1 MKKILGFTF
10 LVLCL
15 AVTICSAESTAE
27 ADEIHTAAKAGD
39 LTKIKELI
47 ENHPQLIDSR
57 DENGR
62 APLYWACREGHE
74 DAAVYLINKGAEV
87 NIKDNNSVVPL
98 HYAAIQGLK
107 NVTRLLIDKSADIN
121 VQSGSGYTPL
131 HYAAQYSQPEIAKL
145 LVENS
150 ADVHLR
156 NRYGRTPLIHAAR
169 EGGNAEI
176 AELLIRHGA
185 DINVIDNE
193 GDSPLD
199 FAVLRGYKEVVR
211 LLIKNGAA
219 VSIKN
224 KDGMETLHR
233 AAMGGHIELARLLI
247 EKGADIKSRNENDGT
262 LLHSSAA
269 GGLDDLIKSL
279 ASKDFDPNE
288 VNRYSLTPL
297 HRAAMKGHAG
307 TAELLIQRGANI
319 NAKSVDGRTPL
330 YMAKEYGHD
339 EAAEM
344 LISKGA
350 DTSALYFTDLRGK
363 YFNQKRPGL
372 NPELFAP
379 GIVSTVFNEH
389 CSPVFSPDG
398 REVYFYPLSGKGTM
412 FMEWKDRRW
421 TIPKTTFFSDEYEAS
436 NPVFSPDGKKIYFKS
451 RRPAGENETAGP
463 QRVWYVER
471 EKKGWSESRLFEKT
485 VNLEGIGWQVSIA
498 KNNNFY
504 FTCSGLGEGIYR
516 FPFVNGQYLEPEK
529 VDTGFP
535 GTDPAV
541 APDESYVIFVCTDRD
556 DGHGGDDLYISFQN
570 KDGSWTAARNMGN
583 RINSSSHDLWPS
595 VSSDGKYIFFVS
607 FRNGNADIYWVKAKH
622 IEELKI
628 RG

>member
-1 MKKILGFTF
+1 MKKILGSTV
-10 LVLCL
+10 LVLCV
-15 AVTICSAESTAE
+15 ASTICFAESTMG

-47 ENHPQLIDSR
+47 ESQPQLIDSR

-74 DAAVYLINKGAEV
+74 DVAVFLINRGAEI
-87 NIKDNNSVVPL
+87 NIKDKNSVAPL
-98 HYAAIQGLK
+98 HYAAIKGLER
-107 NVTRLLIDKSADIN
+107 VTHLLIDKGADVN

-131 HYAAQYSQPEIAKL
+131 HYAAHYSQPEIAKL
-145 LVENS
+145 LVGNG

-156 NRYGRTPLIHAAR
+156 NRYGRTPLVHAAR

-176 AELLIRHGA
+176 AEVLIRHGA
-185 DINVIDNE
+185 DINVMDND
-193 GDSPLD
+193 GWSPLD
-199 FAVLRGYKEVVR
+199 FAVLRGHKEVVR
-211 LLIKNGAA
+211 LLVKNGAA

-224 KDGMETLHR
+224 KDGMETIHE
-233 AAMGGHIELARLLI
+233 ASMGGHIELARLLI
-247 EKGADIKSRNENDGT
+247 EKGADIKSRNKNDGT

-279 ASKDFDPNE
+279 VSEEFDPNE

-297 HRAAMKGHAG
+297 HMAAMKGHAG
-307 TAELLIQRGANI
+307 TAELLIQRGADI

-330 YMAKEYGHD
+330 YMAKENGHD
-339 EAAEM
+339 EVTE
-344 LISKGA
+344 LLFSKGA
-350 DTSALYFTDLRGK
+350 DTSDLYFTNLCGK

-372 NPELFAP
+372 EPELFAP
-379 GIVSTVFNEH
+379 GIISTVFSEH

-412 FMEWKDRRW
+412 SMEWKDRGW
-421 TIPKTTFFSDEYEAS
+421 TIPKAAFFSDEYEAV
-436 NPVFSPDGKKIYFKS
+436 NPAFSPNGKKIYFKS
-451 RRPAGENETAGP
+451 RRPVKENETSGP
-463 QRVWYVER
+463 RRVWYVER

-485 VNLEGIGWQVSIA
+485 VNLEGIGWQVSVA
-498 KNNNFY
+498 MNNNFY

-541 APDESYVIFVCTDRD
+541 APDESYIIFVCTDRD
-556 DGHGGDDLYISFQN
+556 DGLGGDDLYVSFQ
-570 KDGSWTAARNMGN
+570 KEDGSWTAARHMGN

-595 VSSDGKYIFFVS
+595 VSSDGEFIFFVS
-607 FRNGNADIYWVKAKH
+607 FRNGNADVYWVNSKI
-622 IEELKI
+622 IEEWK
-628 RG
+628 